1 MFFWD
6 WTYFLILP
14 GLLLGLWAQAQ
25 VKGAYAA
32 YSRKPTRLG
41 RPACEVVDEL
51 LRRNGNDRVRIAR
64 TSGQL
69 TDHYNPADETLNLS
83 EGVYGS
89 ASVAALGIAAHE
101 AGHAMQK
108 LEGYAPLRLRS
119 AVVPV
124 VNIGSSLST
133 PLFILGLIFSWKPL
147 VTVGIVLFSLS
158 VLFAYKVG
166 LFNIGAAGQYVMGA
180 GASLY
185 CALAWHLPWY
195 VCMLAAVLAGALWGA
210 VSGALKA
217 YRNVN
222 EVISCIMLNWIGLYL
237 VNTLLSAVKDPASP
251 YTLKLNNANPA
262 ALIPSLGLGQLFSK
276 NRNVTIAIPLAIII
290 AVVIW
295 VLLNKTRLG
304 YELKATGLNKNA
316 ARYSGMRE
324 KYNTILT
331 MAIAGA
337 LAGLGAAMFF
347 LSGFEEWAVT
357 QSAVPAM
364 GFNGIAAA
372 FLGGLHPIG
381 ALFSSF
387 FIQHITA
394 GGAYID
400 MTMYSSQISDFISA
414 MIIYLCG
421 FVLFFKHFLNR
432 WLDRRDEMK
441 LRKEAEKK

>member
-1 MFFWD
+1 MEA
-6 WTYFLILP
+6 TKRTPFLRNPSVQALLASVLCI
-14 GLLLGLWAQAQ
+14 LLGLAVGYIA
-25 VKGAYAA
+25 
-32 YSRKPTRLG
+32 
-41 RPACEVVDEL
+41 L
-51 LRRNGNDRVRIAR
+51 LII
-64 TSGQL
+64 
-69 TDHYNPADETLNLS
+69 NPAGAWDAITVILKNFWQYSSQAAQLRYLGNTL
-83 EGVYGS
+83 VK
-89 ASVAALGIAAHE
+89 A
-101 AGHAMQK
+101 
-108 LEGYAPLRLRS
+108 APL
-119 AVVPV
+119 AMC
-124 VNIGSSLST
+124 
-133 PLFILGLIFSWKPL
+133 
-147 VTVGIVLFSLS
+147 SLS

-166 LFNIGAAGQYVMGA
+166 LFNIGAAGQYVVGA

-185 CALAWHLPWY
+185 CALAWQLPWY
-195 VCMLAAVLAGALWGA
+195 VCMLAAALAGALWGA

-217 YRNVN
+217 CRNVN

-304 YELKATGLNKNA
+304 YELKATGMNKNA

-337 LAGLGAAMFF
+337 LAGLGASMFF